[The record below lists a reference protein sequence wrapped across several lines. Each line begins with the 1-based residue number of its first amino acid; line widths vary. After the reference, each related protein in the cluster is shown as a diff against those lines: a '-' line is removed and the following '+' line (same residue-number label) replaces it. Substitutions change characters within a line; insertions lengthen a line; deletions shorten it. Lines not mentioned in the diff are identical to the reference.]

1 MRPSLAASLLLLCPA
16 AQVSLLAQAQNPMA
30 LQAVP
35 ADAQD
40 AATGRD
46 VPRRCC
52 AHGRLQRNGNSR
64 ISQSEVGIPGER
76 ADFVVA
82 GGSWEHSVRWQQ

>member
-40 AATGRD
+40 AATGRGGGA
-46 VPRRCC
+46 
-52 AHGRLQRNGNSR
+52 AHTGVYSGNGNSR